1 MTPGMKRDGERN
13 IMMVSLS
20 PRRNDSPESF
30 NLTRKIK
37 KKHSVRDMAVTNHD
51 HLFWNFI
58 QILIFSFLEI
68 LFLFLI
74 SMRKIVSEIFEFL
87 FLAGNL
93 NFFGCDFFSPLSPSK
108 KKKTPNKISLN
119 RLDRFS
125 PAGSLLGEKE
135 LSFTRRKIAQQLS
148 TSILSGSREPRSI
161 ACVLQMV
168 TPNRFSSGQQPHR
181 VYLPSLS
188 LPF

>member
-1 MTPGMKRDGERN
+1 
-13 IMMVSLS
+13 
-20 PRRNDSPESF
+20 
-30 NLTRKIK
+30 
-37 KKHSVRDMAVTNHD
+37 MAVTNHD

-58 QILIFSFLEI
+58 RILIFSFLEI
-68 LFLFLI
+68 LFLFLDI
-74 SMRKIVSEIFEFL
+74 DAKNCQWNIWIFVSGGKFEFFWMRFL
-87 FLAGNL
+87 FTS
-93 NFFGCDFFSPLSPSK
+93 FPFQ